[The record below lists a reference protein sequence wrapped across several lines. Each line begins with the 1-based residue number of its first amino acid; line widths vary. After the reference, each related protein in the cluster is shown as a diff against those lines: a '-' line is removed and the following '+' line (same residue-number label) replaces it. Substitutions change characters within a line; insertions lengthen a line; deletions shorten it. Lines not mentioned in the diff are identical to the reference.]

1 MVTREN
7 KIFYAFGASALV
19 IFFALV
25 GFTEYPREVNF
36 VVLIVFGMI
45 VPLLVN
51 RFLDARE
58 E

>member
-25 GFTEYPREVNF
+25 DFTEYPRGVNF
-36 VVLIVFGMI
+36 VVLIVAGMI

-51 RFLDARE
+51 RFLDVRE